1 VKRANPTLVGGFV
14 LGAIVL
20 ALVGIA
26 VFGSGRLF
34 RETHPFVLYFSGSVN
49 GLNPGAPVKFK
60 GVEVGSVQRIQ
71 VLFEQTA
78 SDVSIPVYIEL
89 DADKLA
95 RAGVHGEFTP
105 ESIHRA
111 IDQGLRGRLEPQS
124 LVTGLLFVNLDYF
137 PDTEAHFIGTAGA
150 VVPEIPTV
158 PQTIEEAT
166 EVVKQILTR
175 LGELDLKALVESAT
189 GTLEALRDIAGSE
202 EARRALASLDDTLLS
217 LRELSKLLESTIGP
231 LGKSLQTTAQETQRL
246 EQQLGKTLGA
256 VQQLVQPNSPLTL
269 QLSTALQ
276 DVSAAARSLR
286 QLADSLERNPGAIVR
301 GRSTDGGRP

>member
-14 LGAIVL
+14 LGALVL

-34 RETHPFVLYFSGSVN
+34 RETHPFVLYFTGSVN

-71 VLFEQTA
+71 VLFEPSA
-78 SDVSIPVYIEL
+78 GDVRIPVYIEL

-95 RAGVHGEFTP
+95 RAGVHAEFTP

-124 LVTGLLFVNLDYF
+124 LVTGLLFVNLDYI
-137 PDTEAHFIGTAGA
+137 PEAEPHFVGAAGGL
-150 VVPEIPTV
+150 PEIPTV
-158 PQTIEEAT
+158 PQQIEEAT
-166 EVVKQILTR
+166 EVVKQIVQR

-189 GTLEALRDIAGSE
+189 GTLDALRDLAGSD
-202 EARRALASLDDTLLS
+202 EARRAVSSLDETLIA
-217 LRELSKLLESTIGP
+217 LRELSKTLETSIGP
-231 LGKSLQTTAQETQRL
+231 LGKSLQTAADQTQQVEKEL
-246 EQQLGKTLGA
+246 TKTLGA
-256 VQQLVQPNSPLTL
+256 VQQLVKPGSPITQ

-276 DVSAAARSLR
+276 DVSAAARSMR
-286 QLADSLERNPGAIVR
+286 QLAETLERNPGAIVR

>member
-105 ESIHRA
+105 DSIHNA

-137 PDTEAHFIGTAGA
+137 PDAEAHYIGAADA

-217 LRELSKLLESTIGP
+217 LRELSKQLESTIGP

-246 EQQLGKTLGA
+246 EEQLGKTLGA

-276 DVSAAARSLR
+276 DVSAAARSFR

>member
-34 RETHPFVLYFSGSVN
+34 RETHPFVLYFTGSVN

-60 GVEVGSVQRIQ
+60 GVEVGSVKRIQ

-78 SDVSIPVYIEL
+78 AEVRIPVFIEL

-95 RAGVHGEFTP
+95 RAGVHAEFTP

-124 LVTGLLFVNLDYF
+124 LLTGLLFVNLDYM
-137 PDTEAHFIGTAGA
+137 PDAEAHFIGAAGGL
-150 VVPEIPTV
+150 PEIPTV
-158 PQTIEEAT
+158 PQQIEEAT
-166 EVVKQILTR
+166 EVVKQIVAR

-189 GTLEALRDIAGSE
+189 GTLDALRDLAGSD
-202 EARRALASLDDTLLS
+202 EARRTVVSLDETLLS
-217 LRELSKLLESTIGP
+217 LRELSKTLETTIGP
-231 LGKSLQTTAQETQRL
+231 LGKSLKTTADQTQHL
-246 EQQLGKTLGA
+246 EKQLSETLGA
-256 VQQLVQPNSPLTL
+256 VQQLVKPGSPITQ

-276 DVSAAARSLR
+276 DVSAAARSMR

-301 GRSTDGGRP
+301 GRSTEGGRP

>member
-1 VKRANPTLVGGFV
+1 MKRANPTLVGAFV

-49 GLNPGAPVKFK
+49 GLNLGAPVKFK
-60 GVEVGSVQRIQ
+60 GVEMGSVQRIQ

-78 SDVSIPVYIEL
+78 SDVSIPVFIEL

-137 PDTEAHFIGTAGA
+137 PENEAHFIGPAGA
-150 VVPEIPTV
+150 SVSEIPTV

-189 GTLEALRDIAGSE
+189 GTLDALRDLAGSE
-202 EARRALASLDDTLLS
+202 EARRALASLDETLLS
-217 LRELSKLLESTIGP
+217 LRELAKQLESTIGP

-246 EQQLGKTLGA
+246 EAQLGKTLGA

>member
-1 VKRANPTLVGGFV
+1 MKRANPTLVGGFV

-49 GLNPGAPVKFK
+49 GLNLGAPVKFK

-78 SDVSIPVYIEL
+78 SDVSIPVLIEL

-111 IDQGLRGRLEPQS
+111 IDSGLRGRLEPQS

-137 PDTEAHFIGTAGA
+137 PDTEAQFIGGAGA
-150 VVPEIPTV
+150 AVPEIPTV

-175 LGELDLKALVESAT
+175 LGELDLKALVDSAT
-189 GTLEALRDIAGSE
+189 GTLEALRDLAGSE
-202 EARRALASLDDTLLS
+202 EARNALASLDDTLLS
-217 LRELSKLLESTIGP
+217 LRELSKQLESTIGP

-246 EQQLGKTLGA
+246 EEQLGKTLGA

>member
-1 VKRANPTLVGGFV
+1 MKRANPTLVGGFV

-34 RETHPFVLYFSGSVN
+34 RETHPFVLYFQGSVN

-78 SDVSIPVYIEL
+78 GDVSIPVFIEL

-95 RAGVHGEFTP
+95 RAGVHAEFTP

-137 PDTEAHFIGTAGA
+137 PDTEAHFIGAAGA
-150 VVPEIPTV
+150 AVSEIPTV

-189 GTLEALRDIAGSE
+189 GTLEALRDLAGSE
-202 EARRALASLDDTLLS
+202 EARRALASLDGTLLS
-217 LRELSKLLESTIGP
+217 LRELSKQLESTIGP

-246 EQQLGKTLGA
+246 EAQLGKTLGA

>member
-34 RETHPFVLYFSGSVN
+34 RETHPFVLYFQGSVN

-137 PDTEAHFIGTAGA
+137 PDTEAHFIGAA
-150 VVPEIPTV
+150 DAPVSEIPTV

-189 GTLEALRDIAGSE
+189 GTLDALRDLAGSE
-202 EARRALASLDDTLLS
+202 EARSALASLDETLLS
-217 LRELSKLLESTIGP
+217 LRELSKQLETTVGP
-231 LGKSLQTTAQETQRL
+231 LGKSLQITAQETQRL

-256 VQQLVQPNSPLTL
+256 VEQLVKPNSPLTL

>member
-1 VKRANPTLVGGFV
+1 MKRANPTLVGGFV

-34 RETHPFVLYFSGSVN
+34 REAYPFVLYFQGSVN

-60 GVEVGSVQRIQ
+60 GVEVGSVQRIR
-71 VLFEQTA
+71 VLFEPTA
-78 SDVSIPVYIEL
+78 GDVSIPVFIEL

-95 RAGVHGEFTP
+95 RAGVHAEFTP
-105 ESIHRA
+105 DAIHLA

-124 LVTGLLFVNLDYF
+124 LVTGLLFVNLDYV
-137 PDTEAHFIGTAGA
+137 PDTEAHFIGAAGA
-150 VVPEIPTV
+150 AVPEIPTV

-166 EVVKQILTR
+166 EVVKQILSR

-189 GTLEALRDIAGSE
+189 ATLDSLRELAASK
-202 EARRALASLDDTLLS
+202 EARRALSSIDETLLS
-217 LRELSKLLESTIGP
+217 LRELSKQLEQTIGP
-231 LGKSLQTTAQETQRL
+231 LGKSLETTARETQQL
-246 EQQLGKTLGA
+246 EAQLGKTLGA
-256 VQQLVQPNSPLTL
+256 VQQLVQPNSPLTQ

>member
-14 LGAIVL
+14 LGALVL

-26 VFGSGRLF
+26 LFGSGRLF
-34 RETHPFVLYFSGSVN
+34 RETYPFVLYFTGSVN

-71 VLFEQTA
+71 VLFEQTG
-78 SDVSIPVYIEL
+78 SDVTIPVHIEL

-95 RAGVHGEFTP
+95 RAGVHAEFTP
-105 ESIHRA
+105 ESIQRA

-137 PDTEAHFIGTAGA
+137 PDTEAHFVGSAGGL
-150 VVPEIPTV
+150 PEIPTV
-158 PQTIEEAT
+158 PQQIEEAT
-166 EVVKQILTR
+166 QVVKQILTR

-189 GTLEALRDIAGSE
+189 ATLDSLRDLAGSD
-202 EARRALASLDDTLLS
+202 EARRAVVSLDETLAS
-217 LRELSKLLESTIGP
+217 LRELSKQLEMTIVP
-231 LGKSLQTTAQETQRL
+231 LGKSLQRTADETQKL
-246 EQQLGKTLGA
+246 EAELADTLGA
-256 VQQLVQPNSPLTL
+256 VKQLVRPGSPLTQ

-276 DVSAAARSLR
+276 DVSAAARSVR

-301 GRSTDGGRP
+301 GRSTEGGRP

>member
-34 RETHPFVLYFSGSVN
+34 RETHPFVLYFTGSVN

-60 GVEVGSVQRIQ
+60 GVEVGSVKRIQ

-78 SDVSIPVYIEL
+78 AEVRIPVFIEL

-95 RAGVHGEFTP
+95 RAGVHAEFTP

-124 LVTGLLFVNLDYF
+124 LVTGLLFVNLDYM
-137 PDTEAHFIGTAGA
+137 PDSEAHFVGAAGGL
-150 VVPEIPTV
+150 PEIPTV
-158 PQTIEEAT
+158 PQQIEEAT
-166 EVVKQILTR
+166 EVVKQIVAR

-189 GTLEALRDIAGSE
+189 GTLDALRDLAGSD
-202 EARRALASLDDTLLS
+202 EARRAVVSLDETLLS
-217 LRELSKLLESTIGP
+217 LRELSKTLETTIGP
-231 LGKSLQTTAQETQRL
+231 LGKSLKTTADQTQHL
-246 EQQLGKTLGA
+246 EKQLSDTLGA
-256 VQQLVQPNSPLTL
+256 VQQLVKPGSPITQ

-301 GRSTDGGRP
+301 GRSTEGGRP

>member
-34 RETHPFVLYFSGSVN
+34 RETHPFVLYFTGSVN

-60 GVEVGSVQRIQ
+60 GVEVGSVKRIQ

-78 SDVSIPVYIEL
+78 AEVRIPVFIEL

-95 RAGVHGEFTP
+95 RAGVHAEFTP

-124 LVTGLLFVNLDYF
+124 LVTGLLFVNLDYM
-137 PDTEAHFIGTAGA
+137 PDTEAHFVGAAGGL
-150 VVPEIPTV
+150 PEIPTV
-158 PQTIEEAT
+158 PQQIEEAT
-166 EVVKQILTR
+166 EVVKQIVAR

-189 GTLEALRDIAGSE
+189 GTLDALRDLAGSD
-202 EARRALASLDDTLLS
+202 EARRAVVSLDETLLS
-217 LRELSKLLESTIGP
+217 LRELAKTLETTIGP
-231 LGKSLQTTAQETQRL
+231 LGKSLKTTADQTQHL
-246 EQQLGKTLGA
+246 EKQLSETLGA
-256 VQQLVQPNSPLTL
+256 VQQLVKPGSPITQ

-301 GRSTDGGRP
+301 GRSTEGGRP

>member
-34 RETHPFVLYFSGSVN
+34 RETHPFVLYFTGSVN

-60 GVEVGSVQRIQ
+60 GVEVGSVKRIQ

-78 SDVSIPVYIEL
+78 AEVRIPVFIEL

-95 RAGVHGEFTP
+95 RAGVHAEFTP

-124 LVTGLLFVNLDYF
+124 LVTGLLFVNLDYM
-137 PDTEAHFIGTAGA
+137 PDTEAHFVGAAGGL
-150 VVPEIPTV
+150 PEIPTV
-158 PQTIEEAT
+158 PQQIEEAT
-166 EVVKQILTR
+166 EVVKQIVAR

-189 GTLEALRDIAGSE
+189 GTLDALRDLAGSD
-202 EARRALASLDDTLLS
+202 EARRTVVSLDETLLS
-217 LRELSKLLESTIGP
+217 LRELSKTLETTIGP
-231 LGKSLQTTAQETQRL
+231 LGKSLKTTADQTQHL
-246 EQQLGKTLGA
+246 EKQLSETLGA
-256 VQQLVQPNSPLTL
+256 VQQLVKPGSPITQ

-301 GRSTDGGRP
+301 GRSTEGGRP